1 MVNRIVLVGRLTRD
15 PELRRTVTS
24 DMPVA
29 QFGLA
34 VDDRTK
40 DANGNRTTTFINIVV
55 FNNQADNVAKFTR
68 KGSLVAV
75 DGRIRQR
82 SFERKDGS
90 KGSVIEVVADN
101 VTFLEPKGDKVI
113 PNEEFIPDEVP
124 ENDGKNLDS
133 IDVTDDDLPFQKGNI
148 MGYKKIRPHKKV
160 CYFTKNKVAY
170 IDYKDVELLKK
181 FITPTGKIASRHS
194 TGTSAKYQ
202 RELARAIKNARYM
215 ALLPYVQD

>member
-15 PELRRTVTS
+15 PELRRTTT
-24 DMPVA
+24 DVA
-29 QFGLA
+29 VASFTLA
-34 VDDRTK
+34 VDDRVK
-40 DANGNRTTTFINIVV
+40 DANGQKTTSFIGVTV
-55 FNNQADNVAKFTR
+55 WNNQADNVAKFCR
-68 KGSLVAV
+68 KGNLVAV

-82 SFERKDGS
+82 SFERRDGT
-90 KGSVIEVVADN
+90 KGSVIEVVADS
-101 VTFLEPKGDKVI
+101 VQFLEPKGDKII

-124 ENDGKNLDS
+124 EDNGQNLDS

-160 CYFTKNKVAY
+160 CYFTKNKVKY

-202 RELARAIKNARYM
+202 RELAKAIKNARYM